1 MHVGWNKKLNHLIF
15 MTPANSSLYLET
27 QIMYVKS
34 QCMKIIIP
42 GQAPAATA
50 KLWFFFF

>member
-1 MHVGWNKKLNHLIF
+1 
-15 MTPANSSLYLET
+15 MTLVNSNLYMET

-34 QCMKIIIP
+34 QYMKIIIP

-50 KLWFFFF
+50 KLWFFFNMTENTL